1 MMKKAPLALMTSFF
15 ALLVSP
21 GPSHAQPPASQ
32 IQIRAGFAV
41 ERVYVPKGQGSWV
54 AMCFDDKGRIYASA
68 EGTQGLFRVTPP
80 PLESKDECKVELVSD
95 KWGHCQGMTFING
108 SLYVVQHGSFP
119 QKESLPSTILR
130 LKDTDGD
137 DRLDTAETL
146 FTVPALTD
154 ARKPWWEHHVHGIV
168 PGPDGKSLYVVG
180 GDRDGLPCEKGRTPR
195 HWNRDS
201 WDFKP
206 IPQPYSGGY
215 VLKTDLD
222 GKNAEWLC
230 MGLRNCYDIAFNRH
244 GDLFTFDSDLE
255 FDVGM
260 PNYRPTA
267 IRQILS
273 GTDSGWAGRGPEM
286 KWSWTP
292 TWEEVQP
299 PIKNIGPGSPTGVC
313 FGYGAKFP
321 AAYQESFFAC
331 DWTFGR
337 IFAVHLT
344 PKGATYL
351 ADVELFLSAKG
362 LPVTDLAVSP
372 RDGALYFT
380 VGGRGAGSALY
391 RVTYRGK
398 ESTAPSLTKAPDPA
412 TAALHKLR
420 RELESFHNEAN
431 PKTLAVAWPLLAHED
446 RAIRGAARAALEW
459 QPIAEWNERALQE
472 TNPRIA
478 LQSLLA
484 LARSTD
490 GDKAVQP
497 ALLAALERFD
507 FAKLPADE
515 QCWYLRILTVSAS
528 RHGMYPA
535 DVVAKLV
542 KKLQPSLPSP
552 DRRVNEELVAVFAA
566 FRSDGFIPPTLD
578 LLEQSRIQE
587 EQILFADALLSSAK
601 SESWTPALRE
611 RFFKVLADRA
621 PRWKGGSQV
630 KPKSESAMKAVVA
643 MLSDEQRTKFAEQ
656 IAAAQRPPAKPP
668 EAKRPLVKEWKLE
681 DLAPKL
687 DAGLKQ
693 KRNLENGRVLYTAAN
708 CVTCHSFQ
716 GEGGLAGPDLSNV
729 GGRYTPRDLLDN
741 ILNPSKVI
749 NEQYGQLVYEL
760 KSGKQVIGRLVETS
774 GDTDVV
780 ATNPTNPL
788 ADHVR
793 INKKDVDNIRPSR
806 VSSMPDGLLNTLTE
820 DDVLDLLAY
829 MLGR

>member
-1 MMKKAPLALMTSFF
+1 MLNKAPLP
-15 ALLVSP
+15 LLASLLASCVSP
-21 GPSHAQPPASQ
+21 GTSRAQPSTSQ
-32 IQIRAGFAV
+32 IQIRVGFAV

-54 AMCFDDKGRIYASA
+54 AMCFDDKGRVYASA

-80 PLESKDECKVELVSD
+80 PLGGKDECKVELVSD
-95 KWGHCQGMTFING
+95 KWGHCQGMTFVNG

-119 QKESLPSTILR
+119 QKEAPPSTVLR

-137 DRLDTAETL
+137 DKLDTAETL
-146 FTVPALTD
+146 FTFTALID

-168 PGPDGKSLYVVG
+168 PGPDGKSLYIVG
-180 GDRDGLPCEKGRTPR
+180 GDRDGLPCEKGRTPK

-215 VLKTDLD
+215 VLKMDLD

-255 FDVGM
+255 FDLGM

-267 IRQILS
+267 IRQLLS

-292 TWEEVQP
+292 KWEEIQP
-299 PIKNIGPGSPTGVC
+299 PIKNVGPGSPTGVC

-321 AAYQESFFAC
+321 AAYQEAFFAC

-344 PKGATYL
+344 PRGATYQ

-398 ESTAPSLTKAPDPA
+398 ESTAPAITKAPDPA

-420 RELESFHNEAN
+420 RELESFHGEAN
-431 PKTLAVAWPLLAHED
+431 PKALAVAWPLLAHED

-459 QPIAEWNERALQE
+459 QPVGEWKERALQE
-472 TNPRIA
+472 KNPRIA

-542 KKLQPSLPSP
+542 KKLRPSLPSP

-566 FRSDGFIPPTLD
+566 FRSDGFILPTLD
-578 LLEQSRIQE
+578 LFEQSRIQE
-587 EQILFADALLSSAK
+587 EQILLTDALLSSAK
-601 SESWTPALRE
+601 SEAWTPALRE
-611 RFFKVLADRA
+611 RFFKILAERV

-643 MLSDEQRTKFAEQ
+643 LLSDEQRTKFADQ
-656 IAAAQRPPAKPP
+656 IAAAQKPPAKPP

-687 DAGLKQ
+687 DTGLKQ
-693 KRNLENGRVLYTAAN
+693 KRNLENGRMLYTATT
-708 CVTCHSFQ
+708 CITCHSFQ

-760 KSGKQVIGRLVETS
+760 KNGKQVIGRLVETS
-774 GDTDVV
+774 GDAHVV
-780 ATNPTNPL
+780 AKNPANPL